1 MVLKWYFLI
10 TLTIFNY
17 ICMIPKLNL
26 GVGEIGFMFCDL
38 HLSLYPSSGDI
49 NLINLPCLTLV
60 LPGNTSDSR
69 NSSC

>member
-1 MVLKWYFLI
+1 M
-10 TLTIFNY
+10 

-38 HLSLYPSSGDI
+38 HLSLYPLSGDI

-60 LPGNTSDSR
+60 LPGNTFDSR